1 VNFDLA
7 FERLMGHE
15 GRYSFNPKDA
25 GGETQWGISKRSY
38 PHLDIRNLTEDE
50 AKAIYKKDFWDAM
63 RIEKLPPL
71 IQFDVFDA
79 SVNAGRQRASQL
91 LQRSAGVLEDGL
103 IGTATMAAINSMEPS
118 HLLARFVAHRL
129 IHMCSLDTFS
139 TFGRGWTRRCANN
152 LLEALK

>member
-1 VNFDLA
+1 MNFDLA
-7 FERLMGHE
+7 FERLMGNE
-15 GRYSFNPKDA
+15 GRYSFNPKDP
-25 GGETQWGISKRSY
+25 GGETNWGISKRSY
-38 PHLDIRNLTEDE
+38 PNLDIKNLTEEE
-50 AKAIYKKDFWDAM
+50 AKAIYKRDFWDAM

-71 IQFDVFDA
+71 MQFDVFDA
-79 SVNAGRQRASQL
+79 SVNAGRQKASQL

-103 IGTATMAAINSMEPS
+103 IGTASMAAINSMEPS

-129 IHMCSLDTFS
+129 IHMSSLDTFS

>member
-1 VNFDLA
+1 MNFDLA

-15 GRYSFNPKDA
+15 GRYSFNPKDP
-25 GGETQWGISKRSY
+25 GGETNWGISKRSY
-38 PHLDIRNLTEDE
+38 PNLDIRNLTEDE

-71 IQFDVFDA
+71 IQFDVFDT
-79 SVNAGRQRASQL
+79 SVNAGREKASQL
-91 LQRSAGVLEDGL
+91 LQRAVGVVEDGL
-103 IGTATMAAINSMEPS
+103 LGMASMEAINSMEPA
-118 HLLARFVAHRL
+118 HLLARFNAHRL

-139 TFGRGWTRRCANN
+139 TFGRGWTRRCAYN